1 MCTKEIE
8 SQKENGLNNFLLK
21 NKKRI
26 IIILISILVIFCLL
40 GLMFFLKKHTQ
51 PIFGKEITETFK
63 NNLLFIISLLGGV
76 AISILYLII
85 GKHVK
90 AANDFFLFFPAA
102 IVLYQ
107 SYTLPE
113 GDFVS
118 NILKA
123 INIET
128 LAIFKS
134 FILLCTFAKFSIS
147 MCEFLI
153 ELHSSLKIKPKE
165 AKEAEEVEEV
175 EEAVVKTK
183 ETLIEEIVKELKLL
197 TILRKEKD
205 SRNL

>member
-1 MCTKEIE
+1 MCIKEIE
-8 SQKENGLNNFLLK
+8 SQKENGLINFLLK

-26 IIILISILVIFCLL
+26 IVIFISILVIFCLT

-76 AISILYLII
+76 AISFLYVIV

-128 LAIFKS
+128 LAVFKS
-134 FILLCTFAKFSIS
+134 FILLCTFAKFCISI
-147 MCEFLI
+147 CEFSM
-153 ELHSSLKIKPKE
+153 ELRSSLKIKSKE
-165 AKEAEEVEEV
+165 VEEVEEV

-197 TILRKEKD
+197 TILRKKKD

>member
-1 MCTKEIE
+1 MCIKEIE
-8 SQKENGLNNFLLK
+8 SQKENGLINFLLK

-26 IIILISILVIFCLL
+26 IVIFISILVIFCLT

-76 AISILYLII
+76 AISFLYVIV

-128 LAIFKS
+128 LAVFKS
-134 FILLCTFAKFSIS
+134 FILLCTFAKFCISI
-147 MCEFLI
+147 CEFSM
-153 ELHSSLKIKPKE
+153 ELRSSLKIKSK
-165 AKEAEEVEEV
+165 EVEEV
-175 EEAVVKTK
+175 E
-183 ETLIEEIVKELKLL
+183 
-197 TILRKEKD
+197 
-205 SRNL
+205 

>member
-1 MCTKEIE
+1 MCIKEIE
-8 SQKENGLNNFLLK
+8 SQKENGLINFLLK

-26 IIILISILVIFCLL
+26 IVIFISILVIFCLT

-76 AISILYLII
+76 AISFLYVIV

-128 LAIFKS
+128 LAVFKS
-134 FILLCTFAKFSIS
+134 FIFLCTFAKFCISI
-147 MCEFLI
+147 CEFSM
-153 ELHSSLKIKPKE
+153 ELRSSLKIKSK
-165 AKEAEEVEEV
+165 EVEEV

-197 TILRKEKD
+197 TILRKKKD